1 MIVVAAL
8 WDQDA
13 FPWQAAWYAGKVRE
27 SLGRRLEQ
35 SFRLYYIVRALHGDV
50 ESQREPLQ
58 TVPCLGA
65 LQRSLLDP
73 SDWVERGVAPPERT
87 RYRVVEGQVLVPES
101 ARERKGVQ
109 PVVRLTANG
118 GKRAEIRAGQEVT
131 LSAEI
136 EAPPG
141 AGAIIAAEWNF
152 GEGVQFVPAD
162 IRQPSPRVTLQTRH
176 VFRRPGTYVV
186 TLRAASH
193 RGGDRHGVF
202 ARIQNLDRVRVVVGE

>member
-1 MIVVAAL
+1 MIVIAAL

-27 SLGRRLEQ
+27 SLGGRLEQ
-35 SFRLYYIVRALHGDV
+35 SFRLYCIDRALHGDV

-65 LQRSLLDP
+65 LQQALPDL
-73 SDWVERGVAPPERT
+73 SDWVERGVAPPART
-87 RYRVVEGQVLVPES
+87 RCRVVEGQVLVPES

-141 AGAIIAAEWNF
+141 AGSIIAAEWNF
-152 GEGVQFVPAD
+152 GEGSSLFQ
-162 IRQPSPRVTLQTRH
+162 RRSGSPR
-176 VFRRPGTYVV
+176 
-186 TLRAASH
+186 
-193 RGGDRHGVF
+193 
-202 ARIQNLDRVRVVVGE
+202 RV